1 MAGFDNMQGDE
12 LDGSCYAREGDAHM
26 TRTFTILTLVAAA
39 ALAGC
44 NDENH
49 NLVSS
54 GPDEGTP
61 SNAIANTNIQ
71 LPPSI
76 ASSKAYRCAD
86 NKLVYVDW
94 LSDNKSANIRTE
106 QGGVPTLVTAA
117 EPGKPMT
124 GAAGYS
130 LSGAPTGSVTI
141 AVPGHNAQSCKS

>member
-1 MAGFDNMQGDE
+1 
-12 LDGSCYAREGDAHM
+12 M
-26 TRTFTILTLVAAA
+26 TRTLNIIVLAAAA

-44 NDENH
+44 SNENH
-49 NLVSS
+49 NIVGS

-61 SNAIANTNIQ
+61 INEATANIQ

-76 ASSKAYRCAD
+76 SASKTYRCAD

-94 LSDNKSANIRTE
+94 LSDNKSANVRTE
-106 QGGVPTLVTAA
+106 KGGTPTQVTAI

-130 LSGAPTGSVTI
+130 VSGSASGPSATI
-141 AVPGHNAQSCKS
+141 AVPGHGPQSCKA

>member
-1 MAGFDNMQGDE
+1 
-12 LDGSCYAREGDAHM
+12 M
-26 TRTFTILTLVAAA
+26 TRTTMILTLVAAA

-49 NLVSS
+49 NIVAR
-54 GPDEGTP
+54 GPDEGATG
-61 SNAIANTNIQ
+61 NATANANIQ

-76 ASSKAYRCAD
+76 SSSKTYRCAD

-94 LSDNKSANIRTE
+94 LSDNKSANVRTE
-106 QGGVPTLVTAA
+106 QGGVPTLVTTA

-130 LSGAPTGSVTI
+130 VSGTASASSATI
-141 AVPGHNAQSCKS
+141 AVPGHSAQTCKA

>member
-1 MAGFDNMQGDE
+1 M
-12 LDGSCYAREGDAHM
+12 M
-26 TRTFTILTLVAAA
+26 TRTFTIFTLVAAA

-44 NDENH
+44 GDENH
-49 NLVSS
+49 NIVTT

-61 SNAIANTNIQ
+61 SNAIADSNVQ

-106 QGGVPTLVTAA
+106 KGGVPTMVTAA
-117 EPGKPMT
+117 EPGKPMA
-124 GAAGYS
+124 GPAGYS
-130 LSGAPTGSVTI
+130 LSGAPTAGSVTM
-141 AVPGHNAQSCKS
+141 AVPGHSAQSCKA